1 MTRIEIEEDDDWLWS
16 SNAAPIAC
24 FSLDY
29 ANL

>member
-1 MTRIEIEEDDDWLWS
+1 MTRIEIEEDDWLWS

-29 ANL
+29 AKL